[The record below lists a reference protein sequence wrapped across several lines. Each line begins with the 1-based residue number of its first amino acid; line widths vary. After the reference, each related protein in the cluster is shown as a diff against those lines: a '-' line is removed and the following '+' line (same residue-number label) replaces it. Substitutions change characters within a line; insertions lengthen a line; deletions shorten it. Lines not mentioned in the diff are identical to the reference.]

1 MKKMVLACGRVHDTN
16 RPRGQQFNVAQSPG
30 KTPTHPEM
38 EEAVSCRTH
47 KHKPRCNGVHAPLIE
62 FLARYEVRRAEVD
75 VNVCREQEASVKVCE
90 EEADVEQKKKK
101 KKKVASKRTYCNDL
115 LS

>member
-1 MKKMVLACGRVHDTN
+1 
-16 RPRGQQFNVAQSPG
+16 
-30 KTPTHPEM
+30 M

-47 KHKPRCNGVHAPLIE
+47 ARKPRCNGVHAPLIE

-75 VNVCREQEASVKVCE
+75 VNVCREQEAVKVCE
-90 EEADVEQKKKK
+90 EEADVEQKKKE
-101 KKKVASKRTYCNDL
+101 KKVAAERTYCNDL